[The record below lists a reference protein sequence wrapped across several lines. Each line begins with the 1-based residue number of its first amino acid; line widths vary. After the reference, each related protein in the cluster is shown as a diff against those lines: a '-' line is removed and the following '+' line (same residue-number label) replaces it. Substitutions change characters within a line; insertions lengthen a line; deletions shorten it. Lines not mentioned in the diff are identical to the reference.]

1 MGISLDYRMLNNRIL
16 IQFLLIETVKIMRR
30 MKFRKEEET
39 RRSGTATKRTKLKNE
54 LRFQD

>member
-1 MGISLDYRMLNNRIL
+1 METSLDYRMLKIL
-16 IQFLLIETVKIMRR
+16 TPFPLTESVKIMRR
-30 MKFRKEEET
+30 MLFRKEEGI